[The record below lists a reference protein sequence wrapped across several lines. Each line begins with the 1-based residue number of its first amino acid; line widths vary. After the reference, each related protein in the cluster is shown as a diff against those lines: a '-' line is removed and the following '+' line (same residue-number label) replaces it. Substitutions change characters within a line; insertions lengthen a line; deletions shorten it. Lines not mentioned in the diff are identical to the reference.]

1 MVAPGRISQL
11 YHTPAFLSRK
21 IGRKTVQKFSHNLV
35 QHSLLI
41 FWKIF
46 VIIYLQGKERHQVY
60 KIKKNKKKDL
70 TNCFTCVIMIIQG
83 KERNKELKK
92 ENKKIKKALTNFQT
106 YDIINTTKQIKHFN
120 QRKELIL

>member
-21 IGRKTVQKFSHNLV
+21 IGRKVAQRFSHNLV

-46 VIIYLQGKERHQVY
+46 AIIYLQGKERHQVY
-60 KIKKNKKKDL
+60 KIKNLKKNKKKGL
-70 TNCFTCVIMIIQG
+70 TNYFPCDIIIIQG
-83 KERNKELKK
+83 KERNKELEK
-92 ENKKIKKALTNFQT
+92 KKIKK
-106 YDIINTTKQIKHFN
+106 
-120 QRKELIL
+120 